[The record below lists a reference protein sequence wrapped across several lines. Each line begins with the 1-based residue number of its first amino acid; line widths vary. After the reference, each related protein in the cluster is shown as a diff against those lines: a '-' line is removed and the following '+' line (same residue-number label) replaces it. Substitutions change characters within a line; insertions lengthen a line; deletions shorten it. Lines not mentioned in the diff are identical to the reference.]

1 MYILTVTAGG
11 ELSAKEA
18 EPDLLTKLQETVGG
32 FIEIVHPKN
41 LPRPF
46 CMIVDDEG
54 RMKQKPVN
62 EIASILYG
70 YPTACKHPIV
80 GDVALVKDV
89 ELPDGER
96 DIGGLSEE
104 DINTIVGLISKE
116 RRIWVAQAHWMLTE
130 AAKCCT

>member
-1 MYILTVTAGG
+1 MYILTVTPDGM
-11 ELSAKEA
+11 LSAKEA
-18 EPDLLTKLQETVGG
+18 EPDLLTRLQEIVGG

-54 RMKQKPVN
+54 RLKQKPVN

-80 GDVALVKDV
+80 GDVAFVKVV

-96 DIGGLSEE
+96 DIGGLSEQE
-104 DINTIVGLISKE
+104 INMIIGLIAKE
-116 RRIWVAQAHWMLTE
+116 RQSWQTE
-130 AAKCCT
+130 FLKPIREMIPCRA